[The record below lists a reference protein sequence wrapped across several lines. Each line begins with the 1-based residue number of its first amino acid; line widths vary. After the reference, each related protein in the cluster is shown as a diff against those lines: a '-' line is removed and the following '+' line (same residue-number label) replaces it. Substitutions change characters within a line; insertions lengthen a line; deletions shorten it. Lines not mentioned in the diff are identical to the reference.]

1 MCYTEILIKE
11 NKLKKEEEIDAII
24 IVLCF
29 LTVSISTRIQ
39 KKKKKKR
46 SCSYVISKRFFL
58 GASWE
63 AIAFLTS
70 TSNMIEYVSFKD
82 QFGLRGSKVELA
94 KNCTKF
100 LPTLLYSLSFPLN
113 PNYPLI

>member
-39 KKKKKKR
+39 KKEE
-46 SCSYVISKRFFL
+46 VIVMLLVKDFFW
-58 GASWE
+58 GQAGR
-63 AIAFLTS
+63 
-70 TSNMIEYVSFKD
+70 
-82 QFGLRGSKVELA
+82 Q
-94 KNCTKF
+94 
-100 LPTLLYSLSFPLN
+100 LLS
-113 PNYPLI
+113 